1 MKNKDQD
8 SAIQF
13 LPEKDIPLTSTTD
26 DQTDSELQPTPTSR
40 RKWIIPAIIVAVV
53 FGGIGWIVFNR
64 VILPIL
70 IFSQMKPRPMQVE
83 MANPKTATIEDS
95 SDYVASLQSR
105 QSVTMQP
112 RVSGQI
118 SAIYVKPGDRVSAG
132 DPILQIDAAEQQA
145 QVQSRAAAAESS
157 AADLEVAAA
166 DAANARNNLGSLQAQ
181 RNSRLADVEL
191 QEKEYQRYQELYRQ
205 GATSKQVSDQK
216 LNALQNARAGLQQ
229 IDANI
234 QAQQST
240 ILRTGANISRNQRLL
255 QQARANIS
263 QSEVQLQYYR
273 ITAPFAGVIGD
284 IPVKIGDFVNT
295 TTQLLSVTQNQELET
310 QIAIPLEKAA
320 RLRTGMR
327 VQLLDDQNQV
337 LKAGKIFFIA
347 PSVNPQTQSVQVKA
361 VFDNFGGKLRSE
373 QFVRT
378 RVIWDSRPGVL
389 VPVTAIARLGGQ
401 NFVFVA
407 APLHDSGCKTVAQ
420 SGPSMGEAKVDP
432 EQTVAAQKPVKLG
445 KIIGNEQEILEGL
458 NPEDTIVVSRLL
470 QLQNCMAIAPESA
483 TSPAK

>member
-1 MKNKDQD
+1 MQNHDWD
-8 SAIQF
+8 SAIQS
-13 LPEKDIPLTSTTD
+13 LPPKDNH
-26 DQTDSELQPTPTSR
+26 QTVTIEPENNSELAPPSR
-40 RKWIIPAIIVAVV
+40 RQWLIPGIIVAVV
-53 FGGIGWIVFNR
+53 LGGIGWIVFNR

-83 MANPKTATIEDS
+83 MANPKNATIEDS

-118 SAIYVKPGDRVSAG
+118 SAIYVKSGDRVSAG
-132 DPILQIDAAEQQA
+132 DPILQIDAAEQEA

-157 AADLEVAAA
+157 AADLEVAGAE
-166 DAANARNNLGSLQAQ
+166 AANARNNLGSLEAQ
-181 RNSRLADVEL
+181 RNSRLADVQL
-191 QEKEYQRYQELYRQ
+191 QEKEYQRFQELYRQ
-205 GATSKQVSDQK
+205 GASSKQVVDQK
-216 LNALQNARAGLQQ
+216 LNALQNAQAGLQQ
-229 IDANI
+229 IEANI

-240 ILRTGANISRNQRLL
+240 ILRSGANISRSQRLL

-263 QSEVQLQYYR
+263 QSQVQLQYYS
-273 ITAPFAGVIGD
+273 ITAPFAGVVGD
-284 IPVKIGDFVNT
+284 IPVKVGDFVNN
-295 TTQLLSVTQNQELET
+295 TTQLLSITQNQELET
-310 QIAIPLEKAA
+310 QIAIPLEKATN
-320 RLRTGMR
+320 LRKGMQ

-337 LKAGKIFFIA
+337 LKTGKIFFIA

-361 VFDNFGGKLRSE
+361 VFDNFGGKLRAN
-373 QFVRT
+373 QFVRA
-378 RVIWDSRPGVL
+378 RVIWDTRPGVL

-407 APLHDSGCKTVAQ
+407 TPFNSAGCDKAASAAAP
-420 SGPSMGEAKVDP
+420 KVNP

-458 NPEDTIVVSRLL
+458 NSNDTIVVSRLL
-470 QLQNCMAIAPESA
+470 QLQNCMAIAPEA
-483 TSPAK
+483 EPTPAK